1 MAFQAWNAFV
11 MFWTRSAVTG
21 GAPLFFALFSLPFWV
36 VGVRYRFIPS
46 IKIGIRLKCSQ
57 SRLCI
62 SFDVI
67 VCFEYIVL
75 LMFFSRLAK
84 ESLFNFAVS
93 VEIQISMSQF
103 FIQWELGNIFKQR
116 IEGKT
121 KDIDSIKIAVE
132 GVSCVSL

>member
-1 MAFQAWNAFV
+1 
-11 MFWTRSAVTG
+11 
-21 GAPLFFALFSLPFWV
+21 
-36 VGVRYRFIPS
+36 
-46 IKIGIRLKCSQ
+46 
-57 SRLCI
+57 
-62 SFDVI
+62 
-67 VCFEYIVL
+67 
-75 LMFFSRLAK
+75 MFFSRLAK